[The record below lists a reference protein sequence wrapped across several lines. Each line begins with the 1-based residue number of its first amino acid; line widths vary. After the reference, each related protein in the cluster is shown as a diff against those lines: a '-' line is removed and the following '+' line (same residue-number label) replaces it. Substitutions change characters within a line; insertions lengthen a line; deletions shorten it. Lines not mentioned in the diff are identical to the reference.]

1 MAHST
6 AYSSTLHETPHY
18 LMFSRM
24 PTLPVDVI
32 MGMPQADTPDSAL
45 QYVHKTVDNL
55 QFAYELAKQNL
66 GERADAQAASNA
78 DLRYQQ
84 FQRGDLV
91 LVHQPHNS
99 EDNPNNKLLS
109 PWRGPYQVRHR
120 LSPVV
125 YRVSKDG
132 DSTETSVYLGRMKP
146 YHQRS
151 VFADLDFGE
160 ISQMFLGTKLPIP
173 NLDKEASPVCIG
185 PRTVD
190 RIVDHKHARGRSF
203 PFNVQFRFRGEGPNS
218 DGNTAAKF
226 PTTVNLFDYTLR
238 AFRMSPLIRKY
249 L

>member
-1 MAHST
+1 
-6 AYSSTLHETPHY
+6 
-18 LMFSRM
+18 
-24 PTLPVDVI
+24 
-32 MGMPQADTPDSAL
+32 
-45 QYVHKTVDNL
+45 
-55 QFAYELAKQNL
+55 
-66 GERADAQAASNA
+66 
-78 DLRYQQ
+78 
-84 FQRGDLV
+84 
-91 LVHQPHNS
+91 
-99 EDNPNNKLLS
+99 
-109 PWRGPYQVRHR
+109 
-120 LSPVV
+120 
-125 YRVSKDG
+125 
-132 DSTETSVYLGRMKP
+132 MKP